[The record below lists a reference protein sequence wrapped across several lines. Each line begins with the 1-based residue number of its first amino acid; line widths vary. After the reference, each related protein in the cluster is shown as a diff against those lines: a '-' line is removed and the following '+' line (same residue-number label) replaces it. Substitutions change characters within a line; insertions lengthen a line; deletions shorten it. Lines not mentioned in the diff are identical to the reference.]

1 MLKGHIMQISRFR
14 IVFCV
19 TIRIGLHDFMLK
31 KRISFRCSTELP
43 LFLKCSV
50 LGRSSEAQPALIG
63 QLTYA

>member
-1 MLKGHIMQISRFR
+1 
-14 IVFCV
+14 
-19 TIRIGLHDFMLK
+19 MLK

-63 QLTYA
+63 QLTYAWLSTANNNTKETLL